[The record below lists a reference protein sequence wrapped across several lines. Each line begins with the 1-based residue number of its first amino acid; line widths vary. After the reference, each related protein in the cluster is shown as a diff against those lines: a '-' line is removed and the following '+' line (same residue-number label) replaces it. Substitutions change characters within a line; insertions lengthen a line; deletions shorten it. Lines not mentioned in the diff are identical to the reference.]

1 MYLHQGKKQLIE
13 GTVNAVTAKHPRLVT
28 KIQVNLLPKII
39 GIVPVQ
45 VSQKDFIKPKE
56 IYESVPDLAFECQYP
71 VATLPL
77 QHCNSKEQDL
87 IACIVNPTEWTV
99 PIHADKTVQEIR
111 PISTKVKIN
120 KHLVT
125 DNKANTLPTKLE
137 SLRKKLHQELLC
149 QVISHHIRSST

>member
-1 MYLHQGKKQLIE
+1 M
-13 GTVNAVTAKHPRLVT
+13 P
-28 KIQVNLLPKII
+28 PKTI

-77 QHCNSKEQDL
+77 LHCNSKEQDL

-111 PISTKVKIN
+111 PISAKVKIN
-120 KHLVT
+120 KLLVT

-137 SLRKKLHQELLC
+137 TFEKEVTSGTVMPR
-149 QVISHHIRSST
+149 